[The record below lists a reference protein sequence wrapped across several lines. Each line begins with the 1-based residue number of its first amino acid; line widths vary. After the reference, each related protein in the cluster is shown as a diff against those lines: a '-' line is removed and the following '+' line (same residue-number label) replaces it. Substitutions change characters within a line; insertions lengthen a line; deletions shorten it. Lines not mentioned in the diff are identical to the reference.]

1 MAAKLARQAPRVGA
15 ATALALLAA
24 CVTPQKMSATE
35 LQSLGVRVG
44 APHWTATA
52 QLAKE
57 GYACFV
63 SGARREHFDCTKTTG
78 AFPTCLLR
86 VRFSVGDDNMIT
98 TMSASEPACIGTP

>member
-15 ATALALLAA
+15 TIILALLAGCA
-24 CVTPQKMSATE
+24 TPQKMSATQ

-44 APHWTATA
+44 GPYWTATS
-52 QLAKE
+52 QLARE

-63 SGARREHFDCTKTTG
+63 SGAKREHFDCTKTMG
-78 AFPTCLLR
+78 VFPTCLLR

-98 TMSASEPACIGTP
+98 TMSAAEPACIGTP